1 MKAMSIPAPAVCDAD
16 ALSRN
21 RAQRNEAFP
30 RMSDKPLTD
39 IPFSQFD
46 LHPQLLAGLEGAGF
60 ISCTPIQAMTLPVAL
75 PGGDVAGQAQTG
87 TGKTLAFLVAVMNRL
102 LTRPALADRKPGD
115 PRALILAPTRELAI
129 QIHKDAVRIGPELGL
144 KFALVYGG
152 VDYDKQRELLQ
163 QGVDVII
170 ATPGRLIDY
179 VKQHKVVSLHACEIC
194 VLDEADRMFDL
205 GFIKD
210 IRFLLRRMPV
220 RTERQTLLYSAT
232 LSHRV
237 LELAY
242 EHMNEPQKM
251 VVETESI
258 TASRVRQKI
267 YYPADEEKLPLLLG
281 LLSRGEGARTMVFV
295 NTKVFV
301 ERVARALERAGYR
314 VGVLSGDV
322 PQKKRESLLKRFQ
335 AGQLEILVATDVAA
349 RGLHID
355 GIKYVYNYDLPF
367 DAEDY
372 VHRIGRT
379 ARLGEEGDA
388 ISFACERYAMG
399 LPDIEAFIEQKIPS
413 EPVTQELLT
422 ALPRKPREGA
432 VADDGQTESVGEIF
446 REAREQRAADEA
458 RRGGGPRGGRGERG
472 ERGERSGRGDRDGR
486 RGGGRGRGPRRED
499 APAADAQGALTP
511 GGVAQGDAGAVTAA
525 PQAPAQTQE
534 SGATDT
540 AGASAVQAASAPQRQ
555 GAPEAGDEQAP
566 RKRRR
571 RRGGRRRSGE
581 GGEARQEAGGNQTG
595 QGREGERRNGPRAD
609 GDERPR
615 RGEGGGQRRGG
626 RGRRQ
631 GEGGQEGSNQQPA
644 ASAPATE
651 AARSGER
658 PARKG
663 KGPHHV
669 PARTAAPRENAG
681 DNGGSLFSRI
691 GRGIKRLVGRTPEGS

>member
-1 MKAMSIPAPAVCDAD
+1 
-16 ALSRN
+16 
-21 RAQRNEAFP
+21 
-30 RMSDKPLTD
+30 MSDKPLTD
-39 IPFSQFD
+39 IPFSEFD
-46 LHPQLLAGLEGAGF
+46 LHPQLLAGLEAAGF
-60 ISCTPIQAMTLPVAL
+60 MRCTPIQAMTLPVAL

-87 TGKTLAFLVAVMNRL
+87 TGKTLAFLVAVINRL
-102 LTRPALADRKPGD
+102 LTRPALAERKPGD

-129 QIHKDAVRIGPELGL
+129 QIHKDAVKLGPELGL

-152 VDYDKQRELLQ
+152 VDYDKQRALLQ
-163 QGVDVII
+163 EGVDVII

-210 IRFLLRRMPV
+210 IRFLLRRMPA

-258 TASRVRQKI
+258 TAARVRQKI

-322 PQKKRESLLKRFQ
+322 PQKKRESLLKKFQ

-355 GIKYVYNYDLPF
+355 GVEYVYNYDLPF

-379 ARLGEEGDA
+379 ARLGKEGDA

-413 EPVTQELLT
+413 EPVTAELLT
-422 ALPRKPREGA
+422 ALPRKRAEGVEA
-432 VADDGQTESVGEIF
+432 EAAEGESVGEIF

-458 RRGGGPRGGRGERG
+458 RRGGGRSGSGGGRREGG
-472 ERGERSGRGDRDGR
+472 P
-486 RGGGRGRGPRRED
+486 GGRGRGGGEGRGRAGGEGGERRGRGPRGPRAEQVEGQAPG
-499 APAADAQGALTP
+499 APAAAVEDGKPAAPAPGAAARPEVSP
-511 GGVAQGDAGAVTAA
+511 GGPQDDAAR
-525 PQAPAQTQE
+525 P
-534 SGATDT
+534 
-540 AGASAVQAASAPQRQ
+540 
-555 GAPEAGDEQAP
+555 P

-571 RRGGRRRSGE
+571 RRGGRRVNGE
-581 GGEARQEAGGNQTG
+581 GAPQAGGES
-595 QGREGERRNGPRAD
+595 R
-609 GDERPR
+609 
-615 RGEGGGQRRGG
+615 EGGGQQPRAERTPKNG
-626 RGRRQ
+626 
-631 GEGGQEGSNQQPA
+631 GGQGQQAKPAGKPEQPA
-644 ASAPATE
+644 PAK
-651 AARSGER
+651 
-658 PARKG
+658 RKG
-663 KGPHHV
+663 PRHI
-669 PARTAAPRENAG
+669 PAKAAQPKAAPSES
-681 DNGGSLFSRI
+681 GGLISRI
-691 GRGIKRLVGRTPEGS
+691 GRGLKKLVTRDPA